1 MYLKAHPIAWFALSL
16 FCLARLDASTLVWE
30 KNKISTEVIEGQ
42 QTEVKASFPFKNT
55 GDHPV
60 TITGAR
66 PSCGCTTAA
75 LTKSTYAP
83 GESGEIAVVFHP
95 AERTGLQ
102 EKTITV
108 TTNEPNQPPTNLL
121 FEINIKQYL
130 EVTPRLVAWRV
141 GDKPSEKM
149 VVLSALPAYP
159 IAEITAQD
167 EPAGTCVT
175 RIEVVEKGQKY
186 KVYLKPTSTAQR
198 ENTSV
203 TIKAKLADNTEKKT
217 EAYIFVNPS
226 GPSQSDDD

>member
-16 FCLARLDASTLVWE
+16 FCLARLDASSLTWE
-30 KNKISTEVIEGQ
+30 KDKISTEVIEGE
-42 QTEVKASFPFKNT
+42 QTEVKASFLFKNT

-75 LTKSTYAP
+75 LTKGIYAP

-102 EKTITV
+102 EKYITV
-108 TTNEPNQPPTNLL
+108 TTDDPNQPPTKLL

-130 EVTPRLVAWRV
+130 EVQPRLVAWTV
-141 GDKPSEKM
+141 GEKPSEKK

-159 IAEITAQD
+159 ITEITAQD
-167 EPAGTCVT
+167 EPAGTCET

-186 KVYLKPTSTAQR
+186 NLYFKAVSTVERLNSKVNIT
-198 ENTSV
+198 
-203 TIKAKLADNTEKKT
+203 AKLANNTERKT
-217 EAYIFVNPS
+217 EAYIFVNPP
-226 GPSQSDDD
+226 GPPDD